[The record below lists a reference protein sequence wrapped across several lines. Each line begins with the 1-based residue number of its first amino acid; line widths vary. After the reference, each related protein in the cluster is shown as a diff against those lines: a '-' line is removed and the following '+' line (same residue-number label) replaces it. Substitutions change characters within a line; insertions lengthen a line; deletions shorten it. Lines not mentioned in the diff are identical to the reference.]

1 MSRMIENQADFVTPA
16 FYETT
21 ESMAI
26 RWASL
31 EKIEMQTVL
40 KIIVGEESIDA
51 FDKFVSDWNKAGGE
65 LITEEV
71 NEAIQK

>member
-1 MSRMIENQADFVTPA
+1 MIENPADFVTPA

-51 FDKFVSDWNKAGGE
+51 FDKFVSD
-65 LITEEV
+65 
-71 NEAIQK
+71 